1 MTGRHTCA
9 WLVRPK
15 VRSHPGQVQAGT
27 PAVSRTCRFGPSG
40 VRAFRYGP
48 KTPIPREE
56 QVGRT
61 DISVSAGLSSTEP
74 SNWLLEESR
83 RAAHRHVAELS
94 RALAGAT
101 HGEAPAA

>member
-27 PAVSRTCRFGPSG
+27 PAVSRTRRSG

-48 KTPIPREE
+48 KTPIPREG

-74 SNWLLEESR
+74 SSWLLEESR
-83 RAAHRHVAELS
+83 RAADRHVAEVS
-94 RALAGAT
+94 RALAGA
-101 HGEAPAA
+101 HPG